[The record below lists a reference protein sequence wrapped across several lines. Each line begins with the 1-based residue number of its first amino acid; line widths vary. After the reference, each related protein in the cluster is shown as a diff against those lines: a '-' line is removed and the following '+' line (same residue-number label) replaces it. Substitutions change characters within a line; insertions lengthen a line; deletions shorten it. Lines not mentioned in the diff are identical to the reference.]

1 MTTDNEKREAVENG
15 STAAENGST
24 AAENGAQNNIKQD
37 QKYLV
42 KSALYNLVGTI
53 LKVVAPVMM
62 IVVARVFDKAI
73 FGVFVSTQLWVLTM
87 SRVAVLGLDKGLH
100 RHLPQNLVQ
109 GRPRYEGVMESAY
122 RTILFAVIITV
133 VGLFAAQLNLHELSS
148 GLSML
153 STAEISLY
161 LLSVLPWS
169 LLHIFAGASEG
180 NRRPQYKMF
189 INDFAVYTLAPVIA
203 LGIYFLGLADKLALP
218 IGLLAANCLGVVAF
232 YFVVKMQFPEMPWI
246 TKTKLPPGLLS
257 YSLPLGFSE
266 VVTSFL
272 LRMDLWMVL
281 ALIGPEAAGV
291 YAVMVTISNG
301 LKTIRQSYNPILTPV
316 VAGMDETRIKT
327 DLKPVFSYCVS
338 MVTLIQLAI
347 GFFIVLFPEQTMMIA
362 GKSFITEENP
372 VAVLGILMIGNL
384 INGMFGLAG
393 PVINGLGRSKFM
405 LLMNVVSLVVAVG
418 LNYLLIPKFGIAG
431 AAISSMGYQVLQ
443 CVWMNIYVHRMIGF
457 FPYKLSL
464 SVQGVWIT
472 GLVVLYIALNNASF
486 GFAPGLVAKG
496 FMYGAAILVI
506 LATFYFQGLAGQKA
520 KLPKRKKK

>member
-1 MTTDNEKREAVENG
+1 M
-15 STAAENGST
+15 AENVQLQDNQ
-24 AAENGAQNNIKQD
+24 ENSIKQD

-42 KSALYNLVGTI
+42 KSAFYNLAGTV
-53 LKVVAPVMM
+53 LKVLAPVLM
-62 IVVARVFDKAI
+62 IVVARVFDKAL

-109 GRPRYEGVMESAY
+109 GRPRYEGIMESTY

-133 VGLFAAQLNLHELSS
+133 AVLVGAQFNLQSLSS

-153 STAEISLY
+153 STTEISLFI
-161 LLSVLPWS
+161 LSLVPWS
-169 LLHIFAGASEG
+169 VLHIFAGASEG
-180 NRRPQYKMF
+180 NRKPQYKMF
-189 INDFAVYTLAPVIA
+189 INDFAVYTLAPMIA
-203 LGIYFLGLADKLALP
+203 LVIYYAGVPDKLALP
-218 IGLLAANCLGVVAF
+218 IGLLASNILGVLIF
-232 YFVVKMQFPEMPWI
+232 YVVIKKQFPEMPWV
-246 TKTKLPPGLLS
+246 TKAKLPPGLLS

-281 ALIGPEAAGV
+281 ALIGPEAAGI

-316 VAGMDETRIKT
+316 VAGMSADRIKT

-338 MVTLIQLAI
+338 MVTLIQLTI

-405 LLMNVVSLVVAVG
+405 LLMNIVSLLFAISM
-418 LNYLLIPKFGIAG
+418 NYLLIPRLGIAG
-431 AAISSMGYQVLQ
+431 AALSSMSYQILQ
-443 CVWMNIYVHRMIGF
+443 CVWMNIYVYRMIGF

-464 SVQGVWIT
+464 SVQGLWIV
-472 GLVVLYIALNNASF
+472 GLVGLYVLLNHQALNF
-486 GFAPGLVAKG
+486 VPGIPMKAAI
-496 FMYGAAILVI
+496 YGVAILVI
-506 LATFYFQGLAGQKA
+506 VATFYFQGLAGQKA
-520 KLPKRKKK
+520 KLPKRKKKA

>member
-1 MTTDNEKREAVENG
+1 M
-15 STAAENGST
+15 AENSNQQT
-24 AAENGAQNNIKQD
+24 SIQQD

-53 LKVVAPVMM
+53 LKVVAPVLM
-62 IVVARVFDKAI
+62 IVTARVFDKAL

-122 RTILFAVIITV
+122 RSILFAGIITV
-133 VGLFAAQLNLHELSS
+133 VVLIAAQFDLQSLSS

-153 STAEISLY
+153 STAEISLFI
-161 LLSVLPWS
+161 LSVVPWS

-180 NRRPQYKMF
+180 NRHPQYKMF
-189 INDFAVYTLAPVIA
+189 INDFAVYTLAPVVA
-203 LGIYFLGLADKLALP
+203 LVIYYAGVADKLALP
-218 IGLLAANCLGVVAF
+218 IGLLAANCLGVLIF
-232 YFVVKMQFPEMPWI
+232 YFVIKRQFPEMPWV
-246 TKTKLPPGLLS
+246 TKMKLPPGLLS
-257 YSLPLGFSE
+257 YSLPLGFAE
-266 VVTSFL
+266 VVNSFL

-281 ALIGPEAAGV
+281 AMIGPEAAGI

-316 VAGMDETRIKT
+316 VAGMNEERIKT

-393 PVINGLGRSKFM
+393 PVINGLGKSKFM
-405 LLMNVVSLVVAVG
+405 LLMNIVSLVFAIG
-418 LNYLLIPKFGIAG
+418 MNYLLIPRFGIAG
-431 AAISSMGYQVLQ
+431 AAISSMAYQILQ
-443 CVWMNIYVHRMIGF
+443 CVWMNIYVYRMIKI
-457 FPYKLSL
+457 FPYKASL
-464 SVQGVWIT
+464 SVQGLWIIA
-472 GLVVLYIALNNASF
+472 LVALYVVLNSAGTVVFNPSL
-486 GFAPGLVAKG
+486 LVKG
-496 FMYGAAILVI
+496 FIYGGALLLILG
-506 LATFYFQGLAGQKA
+506 TFYFQGLAGQKTR
-520 KLPKRKKK
+520 LPKRKKKS